1 MKKKEQPFEYIL
13 NVHTFND
20 TDKPTKKEIKRE
32 ERWARDRAEKG
43 YCQYDL
49 GDIDLWFMAVITNM
63 LRDFRDHH
71 SGWPNE
77 AQQQEYLENK
87 EKYPLLGDIDD
98 LHYGE
103 DEEVGKQ
110 LEALEEN
117 SNARWNA
124 ILTEMADKFEAL
136 YQLRERESAFPYQ
149 EYAAKRQEATDAAFD
164 LFKKWFH
171 CLWN

>member
-1 MKKKEQPFEYIL
+1 MKKKERPFEYIL
-13 NVHTFND
+13 NVHTFNR
-20 TDKPTKKEIKRE
+20 TDKPTKQEQQRE
-32 ERWARDRAEKG
+32 HRWARDRVEKG
-43 YCQYDL
+43 YCRYDL

-77 AQQQEYLENK
+77 IWMQEYQENI
-87 EKYPLLGDIDD
+87 EKYPLIEN
-98 LHYGE
+98 YCA
-103 DEEVGKQ
+103 DEEERNKQ
-110 LEALEEN
+110 VEALEAN

-136 YQLRERESAFPYQ
+136 YQLRERERELPYS
-149 EYAAKRQEATDAAFD
+149 EYVAKRQEATDAAFD

>member
-1 MKKKEQPFEYIL
+1 MKKERPFEDIL
-13 NVHTFND
+13 NVHTFNG
-20 TDKPTKKEIKRE
+20 TDNPTKKELKRE

-43 YCQYDL
+43 YCWYDL

-71 SGWPNE
+71 SGWPTE
-77 AQQQEYLENK
+77 VMCQEYLENK
-87 EKYPLLGDIDD
+87 GEYSLLKDLEDYHYFGDNEEKDETRKLL
-98 LHYGE
+98 E
-103 DEEVGKQ
+103 KN
-110 LEALEEN
+110 A
-117 SNARWNA
+117 NARWNA

-136 YQLRERESAFPYQ
+136 YQLRERERELPYQ